1 MTSMFTTPPA
11 GTPVEPTNGVR
22 YYYRRQIYPATPSVG
37 TDFQPGREV
46 QWRFQASGQHAFVPQ
61 ESRLV
66 ARVRVEKSNDNGVT
80 WAQEVE
86 SSVRYA
92 CDPLTRLVDQARLSI
107 NGTTV
112 DNVPTDV
119 QDISTIQLR
128 LEGTKAGAAA
138 AGSAGLLS
146 FDQRMHHPN
155 LAGTGQGNSTFDYAA
170 DGQPNMAAAVMADG
184 TTNSYQEVELQNEK
198 QRILLDSSAA
208 GLDVAR
214 GGGAIGGAANQT
226 ARQHDISTPLG
237 QMFTFFRQNKAFLR
251 NMEFDVRMVVNS
263 EKDHDALFT
272 QTVPAQ
278 PRNQGVLFTAAQGMG
293 ATLGYDSIAGM
304 AHALG
309 FEALADDDRTFVQLN
324 PAVAPAAASINGA
337 GNIRYRVYVADLF
350 IDAMFAVPRVPLEPP
365 LSVQIPYQ
373 SITQYSRALTANQ
386 AFTETFSGIPPSVT
400 AIVVAMRS
408 EAHRLDQ
415 NRELYLAGGSGSDH
429 SFKTFQLQM
438 GSLSLPQPAYD
449 LDLPNRRAGRAFADY
464 ISFVGGDHKDG
475 TGAMGYTEW
484 CESPLLCFRILQNP
498 GEYSSTLTLRFTTQN
513 AVAAGT
519 TLTVFCLHSK
529 VFEAEWNQGES
540 MPSKVLVDE
549 ILT

>member
-1 MTSMFTTPPA
+1 MFTTPPA

-22 YYYRRQIYPATPSVG
+22 YYYRRQIYPATPSTG
-37 TDFQPGREV
+37 ADFQPGREV

-66 ARVRVEKSNDNGVT
+66 ARVRVEKSNDNGAS
-80 WAQEVE
+80 WDQDVE

-155 LAGTGQGNSTFDYAA
+155 LAGTGQGNPTFSY
-170 DGQPNMAAAVMADG
+170 MADG
-184 TTNSYQEVELQNEK
+184 TPEAAMAVAQAADTNSYQEVELQNEK
-198 QRILLDSSAA
+198 QRILLDASSA
-208 GLDVAR
+208 GLDVTR
-214 GGGAIGGAANQT
+214 GGGAIGGAANQN
-226 ARQHDISTPLG
+226 ARLHEISTPLG

-272 QTVPAQ
+272 QAIPAQ
-278 PRNQGVLFTAAQGMG
+278 PRNQGVLFTAEQGMA
-293 ATLGYDSIAGM
+293 ATLGYDSVAMAGY
-304 AHALG
+304 ALG
-309 FEALADDDRTFVQLN
+309 FEALGDDDRTFVQLN
-324 PAVAPAAASINGA
+324 PAIAPAAASINGA
-337 GNIRYRVYVADLF
+337 GNIRYRVYVSEF
-350 IDAMFAVPRVPLEPP
+350 YIDGMFAVPRVPLEPP
-365 LSVQIPYQ
+365 LSMQIPYQ

-408 EAHRLDQ
+408 EAHRIDQ
-415 NRELYLAGGSGSDH
+415 NRELYLAGGSSSTH
-429 SFKTFQLQM
+429 SFKTFQMQM
-438 GSLSLPQPAYD
+438 GSLSLPQPSYD

-464 ISFVGGDHKDG
+464 ISFIGGDHKDG

-513 AVAAGT
+513 AVAPGT

-540 MPSKVLVDE
+540 MPNKVLVDE

>member
-1 MTSMFTTPPA
+1 MFLNHHRLLTSGWKT
-11 GTPVEPTNGVR
+11 R
-22 YYYRRQIYPATPSVG
+22 YSWY
-37 TDFQPGREV
+37 
-46 QWRFQASGQHAFVPQ
+46 
-61 ESRLV
+61 SRY
-66 ARVRVEKSNDNGVT
+66 RVENAPKMLHN
-80 WAQEVE
+80 
-86 SSVRYA
+86 Y
-92 CDPLTRLVDQARLSI
+92 LHL
-107 NGTTV
+107 
-112 DNVPTDV
+112 
-119 QDISTIQLR
+119 ISKIRDL
-128 LEGTKAGAAA
+128 
-138 AGSAGLLS
+138 
-146 FDQRMHHPN
+146 
-155 LAGTGQGNSTFDYAA
+155 
-170 DGQPNMAAAVMADG
+170 
-184 TTNSYQEVELQNEK
+184 
-198 QRILLDSSAA
+198 
-208 GLDVAR
+208 
-214 GGGAIGGAANQT
+214 NQ
-226 ARQHDISTPLG
+226 STPLG

-278 PRNQGVLFTAAQGMG
+278 PRNQGVLFTAEQAMG
-293 ATLGYDSIAGM
+293 ATLGYDSAAMG

-324 PAVAPAAASINGA
+324 PAVAPAGASINGA

-464 ISFVGGDHKDG
+464 ISFIGGDHKDG

>member
-22 YYYRRQIYPATPSVG
+22 YYYRRQIYPATPSTG

-155 LAGTGQGNSTFDYAA
+155 LPGTGQGNSTFDYAA

-278 PRNQGVLFTAAQGMG
+278 PRNQGVLFTTEQADG
-293 ATLGYDSIAGM
+293 ATLGYDSMSGM
-304 AHALG
+304 GHALG

-324 PAVAPAAASINGA
+324 PAVAPAGASINGA